1 MADAQYGPLGYAAVV
16 VEPSEPEEVPAS
28 STAPELLPLDPPEP
42 LLDPDPLLDPLPLEF
57 PPELLPLLDPVP
69 LELPPELLPLLDPV
83 PPPEPLGD

>member
-42 LLDPDPLLDPLPLEF
+42 LLDPDPLLDPLPLEL
-57 PPELLPLLDPVP
+57 PLDPLLDPLP
-69 LELPPELLPLLDPV
+69 PELPPEPLPLDPV